1 MRRLPSAYDPVLGL
15 YKSSTYDTGFY
26 FDTGITADNNT
37 NVNVLFGTPEYNSTI
52 LDTMNTAVFGARRTN
67 STSSADQLNLVFAKT
82 SEFGYGTGRST
93 FRIDAT
99 IEEGYVF
106 YYFSNK
112 ANVMN
117 FNMDNTE
124 QIEVTRNTATFTGTL
139 PIYAMAINSAGSP
152 MHGSSPVMTFFFM
165 SITKSGTLV
174 RDLYPARRISD
185 GQVGLY
191 DFVQNAFILPNGTLT
206 DYSTSISVASG
217 GNGQAVIHMPHGD
230 YSKIWVK
237 TMNTNMSEND
247 FSQVNLSMEA
257 YPNEGYVFSHWT
269 NNNGTIVSRER
280 VLHEI
285 PGSYGTNQ
293 KVFTAHF
300 VKLNDH
306 VQKDKFLLL
315 GLQYGGVP
323 YGARGR
329 DYNIYS
335 LIRNF
340 SIREDGLTKTTSTI
354 TLESIPSVYQTNMPV
369 AIYSSRG
376 KFIWAGIIESI
387 NDTTL
392 TCREGLSILD
402 EDFIFVPNSSYGGIN
417 LTNYA
422 LPSAISRY
430 TGKFFTLHTSSTTA
444 FTDTNKASERKGETF
459 FHYPNTGVIQFDNAL
474 DYDNSKNVSLT
485 MPLITET
492 EVSNLEDYLIELFNS
507 TGYGVHATVYKQGT
521 AIDLTNYLRLEYYY
535 PNRNEELIMS
545 DDYEN
550 ITNVNISVESQ
561 QYTVLEVF
569 NEAGTTCRGVYGM
582 QTDGTIS
589 DMIITDEK
597 PLESFIGYTDC
608 KTATILSDDN
618 INTVLVQYL
627 SNSKYNHIITFDIDL
642 NDCLYDF
649 EDFEIGR
656 RVRFYHENKVYES
669 VVTGK
674 EYGLDEDQ
682 DSIKTMKVTLGKV
695 RRTLTDKIKLS
706 NLKKKR

>member
-15 YKSSTYDTGFY
+15 YKSSTYDLNYY

-52 LDTMNTAVFGARRTN
+52 NTAVFGARRTN
-67 STSSADQLNLVFAKT
+67 STSSADQLNLVFANT

-99 IEEGYVF
+99 IQQEGYVY

-124 QIEVTRNTATFTGTL
+124 QIEVTRNTATFTGTYS
-139 PIYAMAINSAGSP
+139 IYAMAINSAGSP
-152 MHGSSPVMTFFFM
+152 LHGSSPVMTFFYM
-165 SITKSGTLV
+165 SITKDGTLAS
-174 RDLYPARRISD
+174 DLYPVRRISD

-191 DFVQNAFILPNGTLT
+191 DFVQNSFILPSGGTLT

-237 TMNTNMSEND
+237 TMNTNMSEVD
-247 FSQVNLSMEA
+247 FGQVNLSMEA
-257 YPNEGYVFSHWT
+257 YPDEGYVFSHWT
-269 NNNGTIVSRER
+269 NNNGTIVSRDR

-285 PGSYGTNQ
+285 PSAYGTNA

-300 VKLNDH
+300 VKINDL
-306 VQKDKFLLL
+306 VQKDSFFLL
-315 GLQYGGVP
+315 GLQYGGIP
-323 YGARGR
+323 YGAKGR
-329 DYNIYS
+329 DYDIYS

-340 SIREDGLTKTTSTI
+340 SIKEDGLTKTTSTI

-369 AIYSSRG
+369 AIYTSRG

-387 NDTTL
+387 DDNTL
-392 TCREGLSILD
+392 SCREGLSILD
-402 EDFIFVPNSSYGGIN
+402 EDFVFVPNSSYGGIN

-422 LPSAISRY
+422 LPFAINKY
-430 TGKFFTLHTSSTTA
+430 TGKFFTLHTSSTTE
-444 FTDTNKASERKGETF
+444 FTDTNGASERKGETF
-459 FHYPNTGVIQFDNAL
+459 FHYSYAGVIQFDNTL
-474 DYDNSKNVSLT
+474 NYDNSKNVSLT
-485 MPLITET
+485 MPLISET

-507 TGYGVHATVYKQGT
+507 TGYGVHATVYNGTNAQGKYKQMM
-521 AIDLTNYLRLEYYY
+521 LEYYY

-550 ITNVNISVESQ
+550 ITNVNVSVESQ

-597 PLESFIGYTDC
+597 PLETFIGYTDC

-642 NDCLYDF
+642 NNCLYDF

-656 RVRFYHENKVYES
+656 RVRFYHDDKVYES

-674 EYGLDEDQ
+674 EYGLDDDQ